1 VEIQKRR
8 LPVGVLL
15 LKPGGASRLAL
26 RMRAG
31 MTRPLKHLNRL
42 PLPLPR
48 LGAHLGAEV
57 VRLLAFDGIKARTRK
72 TWIIKT

>member
-15 LKPGGASRLAL
+15 LKHGGVSRLAL

-31 MTRPLKHLNRL
+31 MTRPLKRLNRL
-42 PLPLPR
+42 PLLCLRPV
-48 LGAHLGAEV
+48 AEV
-57 VRLLAFDGIKARTRK
+57 VRLLACDGIKVKTRK
-72 TWIIKT
+72 T